1 MKNGYEKTGLAL
13 QLRESFFG
21 FSSEKAMSTTKLIT
35 IMGVLAA
42 LCIVVERTIYIPV
55 GDTSRYSFTFVAVAL
70 SSIVLGGLKGA
81 VVAGVADV
89 IGSLIV
95 YGNANPLITACVCI
109 TAINYGLFLYNKRS
123 IPRIVLA
130 VIVDQVICS
139 LLLKTAALSVWYYGG
154 MNAYPVVF
162 MTRLVQVGVMIPLQI
177 VVLIILEK
185 YLFGIVKKLVKDF
198 VE

>member
-1 MKNGYEKTGLAL
+1 M
-13 QLRESFFG
+13 
-21 FSSEKAMSTTKLIT
+21 
-35 IMGVLAA
+35 
-42 LCIVVERTIYIPV
+42 VERTIYIPV